1 MKATGKKKR
10 GGGVQIDSRRDTRE
24 IRRVSENGVLSPAP
38 VKFSLQ
44 CCPGVI
50 HALCSVVFPIY
61 FTVLR
66 VVCCLDVEVMQ
77 EDLFDEE
84 RERVHR

>member
-1 MKATGKKKR
+1 MQATGKKKR
-10 GGGVQIDSRRDTRE
+10 GGGVQIDSRRDSRE
-24 IRRVSENGVLSPAP
+24 IRRVSENGVRSPAT
-38 VKFSLQ
+38 VKFSVQ
-44 CCPGVI
+44 CCLAVVR
-50 HALCSVVFPIY
+50 ALCSVVFPIY

-77 EDLFDEE
+77 EDIFDEE